1 MNVLVTGSAGF
12 IGTYVRDALHRDGHA
27 MIPFDGERDVRDQRA
42 IAKAIEDDGVEA
54 VINLAGVLGTAETFG
69 DGERLAADVNVVG
82 AVTIFDAAAKAGI
95 PVVQIGTGHKGQPN
109 PYAITKGAAE
119 DLALARAQWKGERI
133 AVVRA
138 YHAYGAGQKTFP
150 PHGHS
155 RVRKI
160 IPSFICR
167 ALTGMP
173 LEVNGDGTQLIDL
186 VHVADVADVLVAAIG
201 GPYGAAPYGQVID
214 AGTGKATSV
223 YAAATEVI
231 NRCGSLSPIVHLPM
245 RDGEPEGATVV
256 ARFPECAAHL
266 WPWKLTETIEAYREH
281 LGQDVAA

>member
-12 IGTYVRDALHRDGHA
+12 IGAYVRDALHRDGHT
-27 MIPFDGERDVRDQRA
+27 MIPFDGERDVRDARA
-42 IAKAIEDDGVEA
+42 LAKAIEDDEA
-54 VINLAGVLGTAETFG
+54 EAIINLAGVLGTAETFG
-69 DGERLAADVNVVG
+69 DTERHAADVNIVG
-82 AVTIFDAAAKAGI
+82 AVTLFDAAARAGI

-119 DLALARAQWKGERI
+119 DLALARARWKGQRI

-138 YHAYGAGQKTFP
+138 YHAYGAGQKPFP
-150 PHGHS
+150 PHGPS

-160 IPSFICR
+160 IPSFVCR

-173 LEVNGDGTQLIDL
+173 LEINGDGTQLIDL

-201 GPYGAAPYGQVID
+201 GPYGAVTE

-223 YAAATEVI
+223 YAAASDVI
-231 NRCGSLSPIVHLPM
+231 AKLGGASRIVHVPM
-245 RDGEPEGATVV
+245 RDGEPEGTTVV
-256 ARFPECAAHL
+256 AKNPACAGHP
-266 WPWKLTETIEAYREH
+266 WPHRLSGTIAAYRDY
-281 LGQDVAA
+281 LAAKGIAA

>member
-12 IGTYVRDALHRDGHA
+12 IGTWVRDALHRDGHV
-27 MIPFDGERDVRDQRA
+27 MTGFDGERDVRDARA
-42 IAKAIEDDGVEA
+42 IAKAIEDDQVEA

-69 DGERLAADVNVVG
+69 DGERHAADVNIVG

-119 DLALARAQWKGERI
+119 DLALARARWKGERI

-138 YHAYGAGQKTFP
+138 YHAYGPGQKPFP
-150 PHGHS
+150 PHGPS

-160 IPSFICR
+160 IPSFVCR

-173 LEVNGDGTQLIDL
+173 LEINGDGTQLIDL

-201 GPYGAAPYGQVID
+201 GPYGEVTE

-223 YAAATEVI
+223 YAAASEVI
-231 NRCGSLSPIVHLPM
+231 ARCGGSAARIAHVPM
-245 RDGEPEGATVV
+245 RDGEPEGTTVV
-256 ARFPECAAHL
+256 AKNPACADHP
-266 WPWKLTETIEAYREH
+266 WPHRLTETIAAYRDY
-281 LGQDVAA
+281 LAAKGIAA

>member
-12 IGTYVRDALHRDGHA
+12 IGGWVRDALHRDGHT
-27 MIPFDGERDVRDQRA
+27 MIPFDGGRDVRDPH
-42 IAKAIEDDGVEA
+42 IVAKVIDEDHADA

-69 DGERLAADVNVVG
+69 DGERHAADVNIIG
-82 AVTIFDAAAKAGI
+82 AVTIFDAAARAGI

-133 AVVRA
+133 SVVRA
-138 YHAYGAGQKTFP
+138 YHAYGPGQKPFP
-150 PHGHS
+150 PHGPS

-167 ALTGMP
+167 ALTRMP

-201 GPYGAAPYGQVID
+201 GPYGTVTE
-214 AGTGKATSV
+214 AGTGKATSA
-223 YAAATEVI
+223 YSAATEVI
-231 NRCGSLSPIVHLPM
+231 NRCGGPSQIVHVPM
-245 RDGEPEGATVV
+245 RDGEPEGTAVV
-256 ARFPECAAHL
+256 AKRPTYLVHP
-266 WPWKLTETIEAYREH
+266 WPWRLTETIVAYREY
-281 LGQDVAA
+281 LEKSAAA

>member
-12 IGTYVRDALHRDGHA
+12 IGAYVRDALHRDGHT
-27 MIPFDGERDVRDQRA
+27 MIPFDGDQDVRDLIGVARA
-42 IAKAIEDDGVEA
+42 IRDDNVEA
-54 VINLAGVLGTAETFG
+54 VINLAGVLGTSETFG
-69 DGERLAADVNVVG
+69 DGERRAADVNIVG
-82 AVTIFDAAAKAGI
+82 AVTIFDAAALAGI

-133 AVVRA
+133 TVVRA
-138 YHAYGAGQKTFP
+138 YHAYGAGQKAFP

-173 LEVNGDGTQLIDL
+173 VELNGDGTQLIDL

-201 GPYGAAPYGQVID
+201 GPYGIVTE

-223 YAAATEVI
+223 YAAATKVI
-231 NRCGSLSPIVHLPM
+231 ERCGSRSQIELLPG

-256 ARFPECAAHL
+256 AADPACAAHP
-266 WPWKLTETIEAYREH
+266 WPWRLTETIEAYRGH
-281 LGQDVAA
+281 LTGQGIAA

>member
-12 IGTYVRDALHRDGHA
+12 IGAYVRDALHAGGHT
-27 MIPFDGERDVRDQRA
+27 MTGFDGDRDVRDSVA
-42 IAKAIEDDGVEA
+42 VTKIIEDYGVEA

-69 DGERLAADVNVVG
+69 DGERHAADVNILG
-82 AVTIFDAAAKAGI
+82 AVTIFDAAEEARI

-119 DLALARAQWKGERI
+119 DLALARARWKGERI

-138 YHAYGAGQKTFP
+138 YHAYGAGQKPFP
-150 PHGHS
+150 PHGPS

-173 LEVNGDGTQLIDL
+173 LEINGDGTQLIDL
-186 VHVADVADVLVAAIG
+186 VHVADVADVLVATIG
-201 GPYGAAPYGQVID
+201 GPYGEVTE

-223 YAAATEVI
+223 YAAASEVI
-231 NRCGSLSPIVHLPM
+231 ARCGGPSSKIVHAPM
-245 RDGEPEGATVV
+245 RDGEPEGTTVV
-256 ARFPECAAHL
+256 AKNPACAAHP
-266 WPWKLTETIEAYREH
+266 WPHRITETILAYRDY
-281 LGQDVAA
+281 LAKKDVAA

>member
-1 MNVLVTGSAGF
+1 M
-12 IGTYVRDALHRDGHA
+12 
-27 MIPFDGERDVRDQRA
+27 
-42 IAKAIEDDGVEA
+42 
-54 VINLAGVLGTAETFG
+54 
-69 DGERLAADVNVVG
+69 
-82 AVTIFDAAAKAGI
+82 
-95 PVVQIGTGHKGQPN
+95 QIGTGHKGQPN

-138 YHAYGAGQKTFP
+138 YHAYGAGQKPFP
-150 PHGHS
+150 PHGPS

-186 VHVADVADVLVAAIG
+186 VHATDVADVLVAAIG
-201 GPYGAAPYGQVID
+201 GPYGMVTE

-223 YAAATEVI
+223 YAAASEVI
-231 NRCGSLSPIVHLPM
+231 AQCGGPSSRIVHVPM
-245 RDGEPEGATVV
+245 RDGEPEGTTVI
-256 ARFPECAAHL
+256 ARKPACADHP
-266 WPWKLTETIEAYREH
+266 WPHRLTETIVAYREY
-281 LGQDVAA
+281 LASKGVAA

>member
-12 IGTYVRDALHRDGHA
+12 IGRWVRDALHRDGHV
-27 MIPFDGERDVRDQRA
+27 MIPFDGDRDVRDPHA
-42 IAKAIEDDGVEA
+42 VAKALEEDHAEA

-69 DGERLAADVNVVG
+69 DGERQAADVNIVG
-82 AVTIFDAAAKAGI
+82 AVTIFDAAARAGI

-119 DLALARAQWKGERI
+119 DLALGRAQWKGERI

-138 YHAYGAGQKTFP
+138 YHAYGPGQKAFP
-150 PHGHS
+150 PHGQS

-160 IPSFICR
+160 IPSFVCR

-186 VHVADVADVLVAAIG
+186 VHVADVADVLVKAIG
-201 GPYGAAPYGQVID
+201 GPYGAVTE

-231 NRCGSLSPIVHLPM
+231 TRCGGPSRIVRVPM
-245 RDGEPEGATVV
+245 RDGEPEGTAVV
-256 ARFPECAAHL
+256 ARNPACAAHP
-266 WPWKLTETIEAYREH
+266 WPYQLNETIMSYH
-281 LGQDVAA
+281 DYLAAKGLAV

>member
-12 IGTYVRDALHRDGHA
+12 IGAYVRDALILTGHT
-27 MIPFDGERDVRDQRA
+27 MVPFDGEQDVRDARA
-42 IAKAIEDDGVEA
+42 VGKAIEEDSAEA

-69 DGERLAADVNVVG
+69 DGERQAADVNVVG
-82 AVTIFDAAAKAGI
+82 AVTIFDAAARAGI

-133 AVVRA
+133 TVVRA
-138 YHAYGAGQKTFP
+138 YHAYGAGQKAFP
-150 PHGHS
+150 PHGPS

-173 LEVNGDGTQLIDL
+173 VEVNGDGTQLIDL

-201 GPYGAAPYGQVID
+201 GPYGEVVE
-214 AGTGKATSV
+214 AGTGKATAA
-223 YAAATEVI
+223 YIAATRVI
-231 NRCGSLSPIVHLPM
+231 EACESRSQIVHLPM

-256 ARFPECAAHL
+256 AADPACAAHP
-266 WPWKLTETIEAYREH
+266 WPWRLTETIEAYRAYLALEG
-281 LGQDVAA
+281 LAA

>member
-12 IGTYVRDALHRDGHA
+12 IGGWVSAVLNRDGHV
-27 MIPFDGERDVRDQRA
+27 MIPFDGGRDVRDA
-42 IAKAIEDDGVEA
+42 HTVAKVIEEDHAEA
-54 VINLAGVLGTAETFG
+54 VINLAGVLGTSETFG
-69 DGERLAADVNVVG
+69 VAGLRQAADVNIVG
-82 AVTIFDAAAKAGI
+82 AVTVFGAAVRAGI

-119 DLALARAQWKGERI
+119 DLALARAQWKGEQI

-138 YHAYGAGQKTFP
+138 YHAYGPGQKTFP
-150 PHGHS
+150 PHGQS

-186 VHVADVADVLVAAIG
+186 VHVADVADVLVKAIG
-201 GPYGAAPYGQVID
+201 GPYGAVTE
-214 AGTGKATSV
+214 AGTGKATSA
-223 YAAATEVI
+223 YSAATEVI
-231 NRCGSLSPIVHLPM
+231 TRCGGPSQIAHVPM
-245 RDGEPEGATVV
+245 RDGEPEGAAVV
-256 ARFPECAAHL
+256 ARNPACAEHP
-266 WPWKLTETIEAYREH
+266 WPWRLTETIVSYRDY
-281 LGQDVAA
+281 LAAKGAAV